1 MEPEG
6 GAVMEPPQP
15 AALAATAT
23 SGSAAHAHT
32 GGAPEA
38 TCDVGRSRRARRSAA
53 AVVGSSPYTGYAKAG
68 ADVLVRRNVSERP
81 CIVHGSC

>member
-38 TCDVGRSRRARRSAA
+38 TCDVGRSRRARRSPA
-53 AVVGSSPYTGYAKAG
+53 AVVGSSPYCVYGYREG
-68 ADVLVRRNVSERP
+68 QGGP
-81 CIVHGSC
+81 TC